1 MAKQIN
7 HFYEFG
13 TVRLDETNRL
23 LYKNGAQLSVQPRVI
38 ETLLVLVKNPNA
50 IVDKETILDAVWPDA
65 AVEEGGLKRN
75 ISLLRKALGE
85 EARYIETL
93 PKRGYRFTAD
103 VRQNW
108 NEISAYTTER
118 SASELLVQRRASLRI
133 TQEEEVND
141 SADSFAKAHKF
152 KTVAEAGFPQIRKW
166 SRRRTLTVSAAAI
179 AAVLATIGFWW
190 TTSRPATASIKS
202 IAVLPFKSLA
212 SRSDDEHL
220 SIGLADALITRMS
233 SLKGLSVRP
242 TSVVIKVANKEED
255 SILAG
260 QTLGVDAVLEG
271 SIYRTDNR
279 LRINTRLLRV
289 SDQSSIWAGQFDEKA
304 DDFFSIQNALAHQI
318 ASSLAL
324 NLSSTEKD
332 ALEKRYT
339 ENSDAYHLYLTGR
352 YHWNKRSKDAG
363 AKAETFFRQAIE
375 KDPGFAL
382 AYLGLADTLIMG
394 SVYQESWGAIE
405 KALEL
410 DDRLGEAYA
419 SRGFWKMFKGWQ
431 WDEADADF
439 RRSIELNPGY
449 GTAHQWFAT
458 LLAIQGRVEE
468 AKGEMTRSLEIDP
481 MSHNFIAD
489 MGQMHY
495 FARQYDEAESYYRKA
510 LEIYPDFLNAHI
522 YLSDTLLKIGDKDR
536 AFDEEMNAARIHYG
550 SSKGAEYRIDEAIRS
565 ARERYRQSDYEG
577 HLKASLERLLNRT
590 ADGFSYYALVKCYTL
605 LGEKENA
612 LDALEKS
619 WENREFMLPFVNVD
633 PMFDSL
639 RSEPRFQEVLR
650 QMGLRS

>member
-13 TVRLDETNRL
+13 SVRLDETNRL

-38 ETLLVLVKNPNA
+38 ETLLVLVKNPHA

-85 EARYIETL
+85 EGRYIETL

-108 NEISAYTTER
+108 KEIPTYTAER

-141 SADSFAKAHKF
+141 SADSFAEARQF
-152 KTVAEAGFPQIRKW
+152 NTAAEAVVPQIRKI
-166 SRRRTLTVSAAAI
+166 SRRRTLTLSAAAI
-179 AAVLATIGFWW
+179 AVVLATVGFWW
-190 TTSRPATASIKS
+190 TTSRHEQPPVKS

-220 SIGLADALITRMS
+220 SVGLADALITRMS

-242 TSVVIKVANKEED
+242 TSVVMRFANKEED
-255 SILAG
+255 SIRAG

-279 LRINTRLLRV
+279 MRITTRLLRV

-318 ASSLAL
+318 VSVLAL

-332 ALEKRYT
+332 ALAKQYT
-339 ENSDAYHLYLTGR
+339 ENTDAYHLYLSGR

-405 KALEL
+405 KALAL
-410 DDRLGEAYA
+410 DDKLGEAYA

-431 WDEADADF
+431 WDDSDADF

-449 GTAHQWFAT
+449 GTAHQWYAT
-458 LLAIQGRVEE
+458 LLAIRGRVEE
-468 AKGEMTRSLEIDP
+468 AKAEMTKALEIDP

-495 FARQYDEAESYYRKA
+495 FARQYVEAESYCRKA
-510 LEIYPDFLNAHI
+510 LEIYPDFLNGHI
-522 YLSDTLLKIGDKDR
+522 YLSETLLKAGDKDG
-536 AFDEEMNAARIHYG
+536 AFDEEMSAARIHYG
-550 SSKGAEYRIDEAIRS
+550 NAKGAEDKIDEAIAS
-565 ARERYRQSDYEG
+565 AREVYRQSNYEG
-577 HLKASLERLLNRT
+577 YWKTNLERLLNRT
-590 ADGFSYYALVKCYTL
+590 ADGFSYYALVKFYSL
-605 LGEKENA
+605 LGEKEKA

-633 PMFDSL
+633 PLFDSL
-639 RSEPRFQEVLR
+639 RSEPRFQEVFR
-650 QMGLRS
+650 QMGLKS

>member
-13 TVRLDETNRL
+13 SVRLDETNRL
-23 LYKNGAQLSVQPRVI
+23 LYKNGVQLSVQPRVI
-38 ETLLVLVKNPNA
+38 ETLLVLVKNPHA

-85 EARYIETL
+85 EGRYIETL

-103 VRQNW
+103 VKQNW
-108 NEISAYTTER
+108 EEIPGYTAER

-141 SADSFAKAHKF
+141 SGSSFDDVQF
-152 KTVAEAGFPQIRKW
+152 KTAAEASVPQIRKL
-166 SRRRTLTVSAAAI
+166 SRRRTLTVSAAAVVVVI
-179 AAVLATIGFWW
+179 ATVGFWW
-190 TTSRPATASIKS
+190 TASKPEPATVKS

-212 SRSDDEHL
+212 SRSDDELL
-220 SIGLADALITRMS
+220 SVGLADALITRMS
-233 SLKGLSVRP
+233 SIKGLSIRP
-242 TSVVIKVANKEED
+242 TSVVMKFSNKEED

-271 SIYRTDNR
+271 SIYRTDDR
-279 LRINTRLLRV
+279 MRIMTRLLRV
-289 SDQSSIWAGQFDEKA
+289 KDQSAIWAGQFDEKA
-304 DDFFSIQNALAHQI
+304 EDFLSIQNALAHQI
-318 ASSLAL
+318 VSSLTL
-324 NLSSTEKD
+324 NLSSAEKD
-332 ALEKRYT
+332 ALAKRYT
-339 ENSDAYHLYLTGR
+339 ENADAYHLYLTGR

-363 AKAETFFRQAIE
+363 AKAETLFRQAID

-394 SVYQESWGAIE
+394 SVYQESWVAIE

-419 SRGFWKMFKGWQ
+419 SRGFWKMFKGWL

-449 GTAHQWFAT
+449 GTAHQWYAT
-458 LLAIQGRVEE
+458 LLAIRGRLEE
-468 AKGEMTRSLEIDP
+468 AKAEMTRALEIDP

-489 MGQMHY
+489 MGQMYY
-495 FARQYDEAESYYRKA
+495 FARQYDEAESYCRKA
-510 LEIYPDFLNAHI
+510 LEVYPDFLNAHI
-522 YLSDTLLKIGDKDR
+522 YLSDTLLKAGDKDR
-536 AFDEEMNAARIHYG
+536 AFDEEMNAARIH
-550 SSKGAEYRIDEAIRS
+550 SATSRGAEDKIDEAIES
-565 ARERYRQSDYEG
+565 AREVYRQSNYEG
-577 HLKASLERLLNRT
+577 YWKTNLERLLNRT
-590 ADGFSYYALVKCYTL
+590 ADGFSYYALVKSYTR
-605 LGEKENA
+605 LGEKEKA

-619 WENREFMLPFVNVD
+619 WENREFMLPFANVD
-633 PMFDSL
+633 PLFDSL
-639 RSEPRFQEVLR
+639 RSEPRFREVFR
-650 QMGLRS
+650 RIGLRS